1 MIRSKDSPAGQQ
13 FKMAPSMKIG
23 YVSLNVS
30 DLGRSLDFYQSVLG
44 FKSIARPSDDRA
56 LLSAAGGSSPH
67 LLELQQVKAVDSS
80 NSAARRAGLYHLA
93 ILLPERKYLADMLR
107 NLSDKSDQ
115 EHFDGLADHLV
126 SESIYI
132 RDPDYIGIEIYR
144 DRPISEWKRS
154 EGMIQI
160 ATLPLDTDN
169 LLGEST
175 NDGWKEL
182 PAKTT
187 IGHVHLH
194 VTDLDKAIRFY
205 REILGLNLTATIPSA
220 AFFAAGS
227 YHHHIGANTWLG
239 EGIAKANPQGIGLNH
254 FSIELPGKEA
264 YEESIRR
271 LSSYGLGASE
281 ALDKSPFV
289 HDLDGIKIKLQHKW
303 SRTNLSP

>member
-1 MIRSKDSPAGQQ
+1 MIRSKDSPVGQQ
-13 FKMAPSMKIG
+13 FKMASSMKIG
-23 YVSLNVS
+23 YVSLNVR

-44 FKSIARPSDDRA
+44 FKAFSGPSDDRA
-56 LLSAAGGSSPH
+56 VLSAAGGSSH
-67 LLELQQVKAVDSS
+67 LLELQQVKAVDTS
-80 NSAARRAGLYHLA
+80 NSAAKRAGLYHYA

-115 EHFDGLADHLV
+115 VHFDGLADHLV
-126 SESIYI
+126 SESIYM
-132 RDPDYIGIEIYR
+132 RDPDHIGIEIYR

-154 EGMIQI
+154 GGMIQM
-160 ATLPLDTDN
+160 ATLALDTDN

-175 NDGWKEL
+175 NDGWKGM

-194 VTDLDKAIRFY
+194 VTDLDKTIKFY

-239 EGIAKANPQGIGLNH
+239 EGIAKANPQIIGLNH
-254 FSIELPGKEA
+254 FSIEPPDKEA
-264 YEESIRR
+264 HEELIRR
-271 LSSYGLGASE
+271 LSSYGLDPSE
-281 ALDKSPFV
+281 ALEKSPLV
-289 HDLDGIKIKLQHKW
+289 HDLDGIRIRIQHK
-303 SRTNLSP
+303 

>member
-1 MIRSKDSPAGQQ
+1 MIRSKDSPAAQQ

-30 DLGRSLDFYQSVLG
+30 DIGRSLDFYQSVLG
-44 FKSIARPSDDRA
+44 FKAFSRPSGDRA
-56 LLSAAGGSSPH
+56 LLSAGGSLPH
-67 LLELQQVKAVDSS
+67 LLELQQAKAVDSS
-80 NSAARRAGLYHLA
+80 SDAVARRAGLYHFA

-115 EHFDGLADHLV
+115 VHFDGLADHLV

-132 RDPDYIGIEIYR
+132 RDPNNIGIEIYR
-144 DRPISEWKRS
+144 DRPISEWNRIGDK
-154 EGMIQI
+154 IQI
-160 ATLPLDTDN
+160 ATLPLDSDN
-169 LLGEST
+169 LLAEST
-175 NDGWKEL
+175 NDGWKEM

-194 VTDLDKAIRFY
+194 VTDLDEALKFY
-205 REILGLNLTATIPSA
+205 GEILGLHLTATIPSA

-254 FSIELPGKEA
+254 FGIELPGKEA
-264 YEESIRR
+264 YEELIGR
-271 LSSYGLGASE
+271 LSSYGQDASE
-281 ALDKSPFV
+281 ASKSALV
-289 HDLDGIKIKLQHKW
+289 HDLDGIRLRLQHK
-303 SRTNLSP
+303 